1 MTLAVVS
8 GWCGQNAIGNL
19 LKWKVKIKVT
29 PTVVE
34 TMLSKG
40 LALKDNSEIRQQ
52 LVGKLGLRKMF

>member
-8 GWCGQNAIGNL
+8 GRCGQNAIGNL

-52 LVGKLGLRKMF
+52 LVGKLGSRKMF

>member
-52 LVGKLGLRKMF
+52 LVGKLGSRKMF

>member
-29 PTVVE
+29 PT
-34 TMLSKG
+34 MLSKG